1 MAEQPTIRMWPGWPG
16 SPSAPRRLHL
26 QRGAR
31 ILGRGPAWHRVGP
44 GSAASLRRGGPGG
57 GRGELPVRGP
67 GIARPAGPG
76 RQRAGPAARPGQEQP
91 ARRPDPAGAAL
102 RRRHRG
108 RAGVPPS
115 LPRRAGQLHHGPA
128 LRAAGLALHGAWDA
142 LRHPDVQP
150 QLLRHP
156 GPHSR
161 L

>member
-31 ILGRGPAWHRVGP
+31 ILGRGPAWHRAGP
-44 GSAASLRRGGPGG
+44 GSAAPLRRGGPGG
-57 GRGELPVRGP
+57 RCGELPVQGP

-102 RRRHRG
+102 RHRHRG
-108 RAGVPPS
+108 RTGVPPS

-161 L
+161 R